1 MALSL
6 KLGKLDAICAKLKSH
21 TPEGPSS
28 NDNDE
33 ASLSEPPEASESNNN
48 NQKTLDFNGSV
59 PPEPV
64 APSTPIIQPA
74 PLLASTPDTAKTYQA
89 ATPKSSKSSGR
100 KKSRKSACPRNL
112 AQYEDVKFSEGTR
125 KDELG
130 PYEINNQNT
139 HFPPQE
145 GETDELLAQDLSM
158 DSSRATSPD
167 DLDPHSQIDSMA
179 SDKEDS
185 ICAEKSELNSSSYA
199 SSGFPLDL
207 SVSRAADDA
216 SVNGS
221 PRSADSDREATYQS
235 TLESHD
241 HAADLSTDHVTPD
254 THDSPAKPMV
264 SAEAR
269 VLQDYAKN
277 TMNELLSIYGF
288 GGSADSVTKQIPLK
302 NFTLYQH
309 QSPSAQDLMEGSSSD
324 IQPLPK
330 TAHMDGKSQSSNKG
344 IFNNQFQKLAQING
358 GHPHSTPSP
367 TSNPATTFKPIAPS
381 IKLSPPLTQ
390 SSSSAT
396 QHHAGLKSSPSSS
409 KSNVGGEFSKFR
421 LNPAGHKLSHASSSG
436 KTFNPDYTKYLKR
449 FHNGEDC
456 GGTHC
461 KDLGYREHYHCMD
474 CSFKVF
480 VKKEEMVRHF
490 KWHKKRDDSLQHG
503 FLRFSPMDD
512 CSQKFGTCTHN
523 GRQTHYHCLQPGCDK
538 VYISTSDVQMHAN
551 YHRKD
556 SAIIMEGF
564 QRFRATED
572 CGTPSCQF
580 YGQRTTHFHCRRT
593 SCKFTFKNKADME
606 KHKSYHQKDEI
617 LGRDG
622 FKKFMKYEH
631 CSYKACRF
639 SKISN
644 HIHCIRPGC
653 NYVLHSTAQLYSHK
667 RKHERRD
674 FENAYRNFR
683 QVQKS
688 TTPQPR
694 PAQQVMSSL
703 QGVSALSGAG
713 QILAQVPMTMGT
725 SLAHQVVPS
734 MSLPVKI
741 KTEMESPK
749 GKKSDS
755 GNSNS
760 MSPPIM
766 ERKVK
771 VKLEPKEVKDTMR
784 LDHSSG
790 LLNHAAI
797 VSEEKLNDSLT
808 LPIPSAISPQKDS
821 SNPPSSGENTP
832 SHGIE
837 LIRPSPEKREKDES
851 WKAYLIRY
859 TANDPCNSRCQYL
872 YKDHYHCRVDGC
884 QVLFRSKDGVRE
896 HAKFHEIQDRI
907 TPLVYLMYEE
917 LQACPQSCQL
927 NLKQK
932 HYHCNWTGCS
942 HAIPHTGPA
951 FARLEHYRIHE
962 YAKAS
967 GGKGKFGN
975 SKDDEFSKR
984 RRGRPPKYPRT
995 EIPTVPKVELPES
1008 VIQESVRLYSEGKFD
1023 PTAEVI
1029 NGFKHFTS
1037 DEPCPD
1043 TQCMYYMKDHF
1054 HCARP
1059 RCHHATDRMDVLN
1072 LHAKDFHNFVNILEG
1087 FEFFDRNIDCR
1098 RPHCHNNRANRHF
1111 HCLKPKCD
1119 YSFVRHSTM
1128 VQHDRKH
1135 KMPPVPKIAPVPA
1148 SAKKEVSN
1156 FIPIV
1161 PAVPGLQLD
1170 PKNKNVVKAAGTF
1183 YPMSPL
1189 TDVRG
1194 TAPGTVFSQHLS
1206 LSMASNLTMANTLST
1221 QAMMAQPLP
1230 STISALPTNM
1240 STLFMAGG
1248 QLQLPMASA
1257 MPLTVLLQ
1265 QKGLTPPQPNWGQMR
1280 SKMHYALNSNCGR
1293 PFCKLKKKDH
1303 YHCLECNQAFSDP
1316 ARLRCHMGK
1325 HGLRFRRSESGGRAG
1340 KHVHLMPKPAPM
1352 AGLDLSNTAQ
1362 LVEEEVDEEEEE
1374 EEEIAEEDEQQEGSF
1389 ELSASSS
1396 LNLNPEA
1403 FANMLQRRQTLGSD
1417 NSSEEIEDEEE
1428 EDINGNSMDETL
1440 VEEATNGSDS
1450 YNYSYDSYDD
1460 GPLVVDEGQ
1469 GSDAG
1474 NEDAEEPEVGLNLS
1488 ISRRSGRKRIATRHE
1503 DFIDSDML
1511 MAKQRRLSSPQS
1523 SKDQVVIP
1531 EGFTKHRS
1539 GDDCGYTTCTYRQS
1553 STHYH
1558 CMREDCGYGFSDRT
1572 RFIQHVLRHERL
1584 DNIMGGEFY
1593 HFRSSV
1599 ACGSSDCEL
1608 SIKSSHFHCLKCPF
1622 ACADSSKVQAHRKY
1636 HSKMDSIASNG
1647 FQKFTGNEDCRNTMC
1662 SYYKKQT
1669 HYHCTF
1675 PSCHYAVL
1683 GPAQMAAHKAKHPQE
1698 ELN

>member
-21 TPEGPSS
+21 TPDAPSS
-28 NDNDE
+28 NNNDE
-33 ASLSEPPEASESNNN
+33 AILSEPSEVSESNNN
-48 NQKTLDFNGSV
+48 NQKTLDYNGSV
-59 PPEPV
+59 PLKPV

-112 AQYEDVKFSEGTR
+112 AQYEDVKFSEITG
-125 KDELG
+125 KNEMG

-139 HFPPQE
+139 DFPPDQQQA
-145 GETDELLAQDLSM
+145 DELVAQDLSV
-158 DSSRATSPD
+158 DSSRATSPG
-167 DLDPHSQIDSMA
+167 DLDPSSQVDSMA

-185 ICAEKSELNSSSYA
+185 ICLEKSEFNSSSYA

-207 SVSRAADDA
+207 SVSRTADDA

-221 PRSADSDREATYQS
+221 PRSADSDRESMFQS
-235 TLESHD
+235 TLESPN
-241 HAADLSTDHVTPD
+241 HAADLSANPLTPD
-254 THDSPAKPMV
+254 SPVKPMV

-288 GGSADSVTKQIPLK
+288 GGSADSVTKQIPLT

-309 QSPSAQDLMEGSSSD
+309 QSQIPQDQMEGAASN
-324 IQPLPK
+324 IQPSSK
-330 TAHMDGKSQSSNKG
+330 TAHKVGKSPGSSKG
-344 IFNNQFQKLAQING
+344 IFTNQFQKLAQING
-358 GHPHSTPSP
+358 G
-367 TSNPATTFKPIAPS
+367 
-381 IKLSPPLTQ
+381 
-390 SSSSAT
+390 
-396 QHHAGLKSSPSSS
+396 LKSSPSSS
-409 KSNVGGEFSKFR
+409 KLNVGGEFSKFR
-421 LNPAGHKLSHASSSG
+421 LTPAGHKLSHTSSSASG

-593 SCKFTFKNKADME
+593 GCKFTFKNKADME

-674 FENAYRNFR
+674 FENAYRTYR
-683 QVQKS
+683 QVQKAAPS
-688 TTPQPR
+688 QTRPTQP
-694 PAQQVMSSL
+694 VMGSL
-703 QGVSALSGAG
+703 QGVPALSGAG
-713 QILAQVPMTMGT
+713 QLLAQVPIPVGT
-725 SLAHQVVPS
+725 NLTPQAVPS

-749 GKKSDS
+749 GKRSDS
-755 GNSNS
+755 GNSNG
-760 MSPPIM
+760 MSPPII
-766 ERKVK
+766 EKKVK
-771 VKLEPKEVKDTMR
+771 VKLEPTEPMDQ
-784 LDHSSG
+784 SSG
-790 LLNHAAI
+790 LLNHASV

-808 LPIPSAISPQKDS
+808 LPVPSAISPQKDN

-832 SHGIE
+832 SHGVE
-837 LIRPSPEKREKDES
+837 MVRPSTEKREKDES

-917 LQACPQSCQL
+917 LQACPESCQF

-942 HAIPHTGPA
+942 HAVPHTGPA

-995 EIPTVPKVELPES
+995 EIPNVPKVELPES
-1008 VIQESVRLYSEGKFD
+1008 VIQESVKLYSEGKFD
-1023 PTAEVI
+1023 PAAEVI
-1029 NGFKHFTS
+1029 NGFKHFTA

-1161 PAVPGLQLD
+1161 PAMPGLQLD

-1189 TDVRG
+1189 NDVRS
-1194 TAPGTVFSQHLS
+1194 TVPGSVFNQPMS
-1206 LSMASNLTMANTLST
+1206 LTMASNLTTQSLSAMASTLST
-1221 QAMMAQPLP
+1221 QSMVAQPLP
-1230 STISALPTNM
+1230 STIPGLPNNM
-1240 STLFMAGG
+1240 STLFMAG

-1340 KHVHLMPKPAPM
+1340 KHVHLMPKPDPM
-1352 AGLDLSNTAQ
+1352 KGLDLSSTAQ
-1362 LVEEEVDEEEEE
+1362 PTEEEVDEEGEEE
-1374 EEEIAEEDEQQEGSF
+1374 EEEENADEDEQQDGNY

-1403 FANMLQRRQTLGSD
+1403 FANMLQSRQTLGSD
-1417 NSSEEIEDEEE
+1417 NSSEELEEE
-1428 EDINGNSMDETL
+1428 EDDEDVNGNSMDGAL
-1440 VEEATNGSDS
+1440 VEDATNGSDS
-1450 YNYSYDSYDD
+1450 YSYSYDNYED
-1460 GPLVVDEGQ
+1460 GPLVVDEGR

-1474 NEDAEEPEVGLNLS
+1474 NDDDEESEVGLNLS
-1488 ISRRSGRKRIATRHE
+1488 MSRRSGRKRIATRHE
-1503 DFIDSDML
+1503 DFIDSDMV
-1511 MAKQRRLSSPQS
+1511 MAKQRKLSSPQS
-1523 SKDQVVIP
+1523 TKEQIVIP

-1539 GDDCGYTTCTYRQS
+1539 GDDCGYPSCTYRQS

-1558 CMREDCGYGFSDRT
+1558 CVREDCGYGFSDRT

-1593 HFRSSV
+1593 HFRSTV
-1599 ACGSSDCEL
+1599 PCGSEGCEL

-1647 FQKFTGNEDCRNTMC
+1647 FKKFTGSEDCRNTMC

-1675 PSCHYAVL
+1675 PSCHHAVL
-1683 GPAQMAAHKAKHPQE
+1683 GPAQMAAHKVKHPQE